1 MVFGMPARLSD
12 APLFRGIPAEEV
24 DAMLPCLGASRR
36 AYRRGERVM
45 RAGEVATRMG
55 VLLEGRLHVEMPDA
69 WGNVSVLESVGPG
82 EPFAVAYACGK
93 EGVLDVDVVADA
105 DSTVATLEAARV
117 LHPCERQC
125 ACHGAL
131 VRNLLV
137 SMANKNIAMNR
148 RAMAMAPK
156 TVRGKILAYLS
167 VQQTVAGAPEFAIP
181 FTQEKL
187 ASYLGV
193 DRSTLSAE
201 LSALRKE
208 GVIDY
213 KGRTFRLMG
222 SGL

>member
-1 MVFGMPARLSD
+1 MPARLSD

>member
-1 MVFGMPARLSD
+1 MPTRLLD

-45 RAGEVATRMG
+45 RAGQVATRVG

>member
-1 MVFGMPARLSD
+1 MPARLSD

-45 RAGEVATRMG
+45 RAGQVATRMG

>member
-1 MVFGMPARLSD
+1 MPARLSD
-12 APLFRGIPAEEV
+12 APLFRGIPAEDV

-45 RAGEVATRMG
+45 RAGQVATRVG
-55 VLLEGRLHVEMPDA
+55 VLLEGRLHVEMLDA

>member
-1 MVFGMPARLSD
+1 MPARLSD
-12 APLFRGIPAEEV
+12 APLFGGIPAEEV

-36 AYRRGERVM
+36 AYRRGERVVW
-45 RAGEVATRMG
+45 AGQVATRVG

-167 VQQTVAGAPEFAIP
+167 VQQTVAGTLEFTIP

>member
-1 MVFGMPARLSD
+1 MPARLSD

-45 RAGEVATRMG
+45 RAGQVATRVG

-69 WGNVSVLESVGPG
+69 WGNVSVLVSVGPG

-93 EGVLDVDVVADA
+93 EGVLDVDVVADT

-117 LHPCERQC
+117 MHPCERQC

-167 VQQTVAGAPEFAIP
+167 VQQTVAGTSEFAIP

-208 GVIDY
+208 DVIDY
-213 KGRTFRLMG
+213 KGRTFQLMG

>member
-1 MVFGMPARLSD
+1 MPARLSD

-36 AYRRGERVM
+36 AYCRGERVM
-45 RAGEVATRMG
+45 RAGQVATRVG

-167 VQQTVAGAPEFAIP
+167 VQQTVAGTPEFAIP

-208 GVIDY
+208 DVIDY

>member
-1 MVFGMPARLSD
+1 MPARLSD

-45 RAGEVATRMG
+45 RAGQVATRVG

-156 TVRGKILAYLS
+156 TVRGKILAHLS
-167 VQQTVAGAPEFAIP
+167 VQQTVAGTPEFAIP

>member
-1 MVFGMPARLSD
+1 MPARLSD

-45 RAGEVATRMG
+45 RAGQVTTRVG

-131 VRNLLV
+131 VRNLLM

-156 TVRGKILAYLS
+156 TVRGKILSYLS
-167 VQQTVAGAPEFAIP
+167 VQQTVAGMSEFAIP

>member
-1 MVFGMPARLSD
+1 MPARLSD
-12 APLFRGIPAEEV
+12 MPLFRGIPAEDV

-45 RAGEVATRMG
+45 RAGQVATRVG

-148 RAMAMAPK
+148 RAMALAPK

>member
-1 MVFGMPARLSD
+1 MPTRLSD
-12 APLFRGIPAEEV
+12 APLFRSIPAEEV
-24 DAMLPCLGASRR
+24 DAMLPCLGASQR
-36 AYRRGERVM
+36 AHRRGERVM
-45 RAGEVATRMG
+45 RAGQVATRVG

-82 EPFAVAYACGK
+82 ELFAVAYACGK

-105 DSTVATLEAARV
+105 DSTVATLEAARM

-156 TVRGKILAYLS
+156 TVRGKILSYLS
-167 VQQTVAGAPEFAIP
+167 AQQTVAGMSEFAIP

>member
-1 MVFGMPARLSD
+1 MPARLSD

-24 DAMLPCLGASRR
+24 DAMLPCLGASQR
-36 AYRRGERVM
+36 AYRRGERVV
-45 RAGEVATRMG
+45 RAGQVATRVG

-117 LHPCERQC
+117 LHPCVRQC

-167 VQQTVAGAPEFAIP
+167 VQQTVAGTPEFAIL

-201 LSALRKE
+201 LSALRKG

>member
-1 MVFGMPARLSD
+1 MPARLSD

-45 RAGEVATRMG
+45 RAGVVATRMG

>member
-1 MVFGMPARLSD
+1 MPARLSD
-12 APLFRGIPAEEV
+12 APLFRGILAEEV

-45 RAGEVATRMG
+45 RAGQVATRVG

-131 VRNLLV
+131 VRNLLM

>member
-1 MVFGMPARLSD
+1 MPARLSD

-45 RAGEVATRMG
+45 RAGQVATRVG

-167 VQQTVAGAPEFAIP
+167 VQQTVAGTPEFAIP
-181 FTQEKL
+181 FSQEKL

-201 LSALRKE
+201 LSALRKG

>member
-1 MVFGMPARLSD
+1 MPARLSD

-36 AYRRGERVM
+36 AYRRGERVV
-45 RAGEVATRMG
+45 RAGQVATRVG

-167 VQQTVAGAPEFAIP
+167 VQQTVAGTPEFAIP

-201 LSALRKE
+201 LSALRKG

>member
-1 MVFGMPARLSD
+1 MPARLSD
-12 APLFRGIPAEEV
+12 APVFRDISAEDV

-45 RAGEVATRMG
+45 RAGQMATRVG

-148 RAMAMAPK
+148 RATAMAPK

-167 VQQTVAGAPEFAIP
+167 VQQTVAGTSEFAIP

>member
-1 MVFGMPARLSD
+1 MPARLSD

-24 DAMLPCLGASRR
+24 DAMLPCLGASQR

-45 RAGEVATRMG
+45 RAGQVATRVG

-125 ACHGAL
+125 ACHGTL

-167 VQQTVAGAPEFAIP
+167 VQQTVAGTSEFAIP

>member
-1 MVFGMPARLSD
+1 MPARLSD
-12 APLFRGIPAEEV
+12 APLFRSIPAEEV

-45 RAGEVATRMG
+45 RAGQVATRVG

-167 VQQTVAGAPEFAIP
+167 VQQTVAGTPEFAIP

-208 GVIDY
+208 DVIDY

>member
-1 MVFGMPARLSD
+1 MPARLSD

-45 RAGEVATRMG
+45 RAGQVATRVG

-148 RAMAMAPK
+148 RATAMAPK

-167 VQQTVAGAPEFAIP
+167 VQQTVAGTPEFAIP

-208 GVIDY
+208 GVINY

>member
-1 MVFGMPARLSD
+1 MPARLSD
-12 APLFRGIPAEEV
+12 APLFRGIPAEDV

>member
-1 MVFGMPARLSD
+1 MPARLSD

-45 RAGEVATRMG
+45 RAGQVATRVG

-93 EGVLDVDVVADA
+93 ESVLDVDVVADA
-105 DSTVATLEAARV
+105 DSTVATLEAARM

-131 VRNLLV
+131 VRNLLM

-208 GVIDY
+208 GVIEY
-213 KGRTFRLMG
+213 KGRTFRLME

>member
-1 MVFGMPARLSD
+1 MPARLSD

-24 DAMLPCLGASRR
+24 DAMLPCLGVSRR

-45 RAGEVATRMG
+45 RAGQVATRVG

-69 WGNVSVLESVGPG
+69 WGNVSVLESVSPG

-105 DSTVATLEAARV
+105 DSAVATLEATRV

-137 SMANKNIAMNR
+137 SMANKNISMNR

-167 VQQTVAGAPEFAIP
+167 VRQTVAGAPEFAIP

-213 KGRTFRLMG
+213 KGRTFRLMK
-222 SGL
+222 SRL

>member
-1 MVFGMPARLSD
+1 MPARLSD
-12 APLFRGIPAEEV
+12 APLFRGIPAEEA

-36 AYRRGERVM
+36 AYRRGECVM
-45 RAGEVATRMG
+45 RAGQVATRVG

-93 EGVLDVDVVADA
+93 ESVLDVDVAADA

-131 VRNLLV
+131 ARNLLV

>member
-1 MVFGMPARLSD
+1 MPTRLSD

-24 DAMLPCLGASRR
+24 DAMLPCLGASQR

-45 RAGEVATRMG
+45 RAGQVTTRVG

-156 TVRGKILAYLS
+156 TVRGKILSYLS
-167 VQQTVAGAPEFAIP
+167 VQQTVAGMSEFAIP

>member
-1 MVFGMPARLSD
+1 MPARLSD
-12 APLFRGIPAEEV
+12 APLFRGIPAEDV

-45 RAGEVATRMG
+45 RAGQVATRVG

-69 WGNVSVLESVGPG
+69 WSNVSVLESVGPG

-105 DSTVATLEAARV
+105 DSTVATLEAARM

-137 SMANKNIAMNR
+137 SMANKNMAMNR

-167 VQQTVAGAPEFAIP
+167 VQQTVAGTSEFAIP

>member
-1 MVFGMPARLSD
+1 MPARLSD

-36 AYRRGERVM
+36 AYRRGECVM
-45 RAGEVATRMG
+45 RAGQVATRVG

-167 VQQTVAGAPEFAIP
+167 VQQTVAGTPEFAIP

-201 LSALRKE
+201 LSALRKG

>member
-1 MVFGMPARLSD
+1 MPARLSD
-12 APLFRGIPAEEV
+12 APLFRGIPAEDV

-45 RAGEVATRMG
+45 RAGQVATRVG

-93 EGVLDVDVVADA
+93 EGLLDVDVVADA

-125 ACHGAL
+125 ACHGVL

>member
-1 MVFGMPARLSD
+1 MPTRLSD

-24 DAMLPCLGASRR
+24 DAMLPCLGASQR

-45 RAGEVATRMG
+45 RAGQVATRVG

-93 EGVLDVDVVADA
+93 EGVLDVDVMADT

-131 VRNLLV
+131 VRNLLM

-156 TVRGKILAYLS
+156 TVRGKILSYLS
-167 VQQTVAGAPEFAIP
+167 VQQTVAGMSEFAIP

-201 LSALRKE
+201 LSWLRKE

>member
-1 MVFGMPARLSD
+1 MPARLSD

-167 VQQTVAGAPEFAIP
+167 VQQTVAGTPEFAIP

>member
-1 MVFGMPARLSD
+1 MPARLSD

-45 RAGEVATRMG
+45 RAGQAATRVG
-55 VLLEGRLHVEMPDA
+55 VLLEGRLHVETPDA

-167 VQQTVAGAPEFAIP
+167 VQQTVAGTPEFAIP

-201 LSALRKE
+201 LSALRKG

>member
-1 MVFGMPARLSD
+1 MPARLSD
-12 APLFRGIPAEEV
+12 APLFRGIPAEDV

-45 RAGEVATRMG
+45 RAGQVATRVG

-93 EGVLDVDVVADA
+93 EGLLDVDVVADA

-117 LHPCERQC
+117 PHPCERQC

-193 DRSTLSAE
+193 NRSTLSAE

>member
-1 MVFGMPARLSD
+1 MPARLSD
-12 APLFRGIPAEEV
+12 APLFRDISAEDV

-36 AYRRGERVM
+36 RYRRGERVM
-45 RAGEVATRMG
+45 RAGQVATRVG

-69 WGNVSVLESVGPG
+69 WGNVSVLESVSPG

-93 EGVLDVDVVADA
+93 EGVLDVDVVADT
-105 DSTVATLEAARV
+105 DSAVATLEAARV

>member
-1 MVFGMPARLSD
+1 MPARLSD

-45 RAGEVATRMG
+45 RAGQVATRVG

-156 TVRGKILAYLS
+156 TVRGKILAHLS
-167 VQQTVAGAPEFAIP
+167 VQQTVAGTPEFAIP

-187 ASYLGV
+187 TSYLGV

>member
-1 MVFGMPARLSD
+1 MPARLSD

-45 RAGEVATRMG
+45 RAGQVATRVG

-117 LHPCERQC
+117 LHPCARQC

-167 VQQTVAGAPEFAIP
+167 VQQTVAGTPEFAIP

-208 GVIDY
+208 DVIDY

>member
-1 MVFGMPARLSD
+1 MPARLSD
-12 APLFRGIPAEEV
+12 MPLFRGIPAEDV

-45 RAGEVATRMG
+45 RAGQVATRVG

-105 DSTVATLEAARV
+105 DSTVATLEAACV

>member
-1 MVFGMPARLSD
+1 MPARLSD

-45 RAGEVATRMG
+45 RAGQVATRVG

-93 EGVLDVDVVADA
+93 EGVLDVDVVADT

-131 VRNLLV
+131 VR
-137 SMANKNIAMNR
+137 MANKNIAMNR

-167 VQQTVAGAPEFAIP
+167 VQQTVAGTPEFAIP

-201 LSALRKE
+201 LSALRKG